1 MVTRFIQKPAWDIEA
16 LRLFTLN
23 KDKFAMLRSSLIAA
37 LLATTALPAFAD
49 DVSLNP
55 LSAPKGKYKADPNHT
70 SVLFCIRHNGIS
82 DYCGRFNGVTGTL
95 TFSGN
100 QPEKSTLNVEIDV
113 NSIDTPSD
121 RLDTELKTNF
131 FETAKFPTATFKST
145 SIKVTGK
152 NEGEITGDLTLHGV
166 TKPVTLKATY
176 GGGKQHPLA
185 NTYVIGFSG
194 STKFNHTEFGFPS
207 VVWRSFIGDEV
218 TLYFESEL
226 QAEK

>member
-1 MVTRFIQKPAWDIEA
+1 MF
-16 LRLFTLN
+16 N
-23 KDKFAMLRSSLIAA
+23 KDSFPMLRSSLIAA
-37 LLATTALPAFAD
+37 LMAETALPAFAD
-49 DVSLNP
+49 DVSMNP
-55 LSAPKGKYKADPNHT
+55 LSAPKGKYKADPAHT

-82 DYCGRFNGVTGTL
+82 DYCGRFNGVIGTL

-100 QPEKSTLNVEIDV
+100 QPEKSSLSVEIDV

-121 RLDTELKTNF
+121 KLNTELKTTF

-145 SIKVTGK
+145 AIKVTGN

-166 TKPVTLKATY
+166 KKPVTLKATF
-176 GGGKQHPLA
+176 GGGKMHPFA
-185 NTYVIGFSG
+185 NAYVIGFSG
-194 STKFNHTEFGFPS
+194 SVKIKHADFAFPS

>member
-1 MVTRFIQKPAWDIEA
+1 
-16 LRLFTLN
+16 
-23 KDKFAMLRSSLIAA
+23 MLRSSLIAA

-49 DVSLNP
+49 DVSMNP
-55 LSAPKGKYKADPNHT
+55 LSAPKGKYKADPSHT
-70 SVLFCIRHNGIS
+70 SVMFCIHHNGIS
-82 DYCGRFNGVTGTL
+82 NYCGRFNGITGTL

-100 QPEKSTLNVEIDV
+100 QPEKSSLTVEIDV

-121 RLDTELKTNF
+121 KLDTELKTSF

-145 SIKVTGK
+145 AIKVTGK

-166 TKPVTLKATY
+166 TKPVTLKATF

-194 STKFNHTEFGFPS
+194 TAKIKHADFAFPS
-207 VVWRSFIGDEV
+207 VIWRSFIGDEV
-218 TLYFESEL
+218 TLTFESEL